1 MNLGTFEDFC
11 PPRPKC
17 ENFQSKTWEF
27 SDFFLPS
34 PLWGRFNMFKLGG
47 LPYASFMQLFFLKTT
62 SRTEFF
68 LKKKIG
74 LRWGGGG
81 ISKIRFIG
89 TL

>member
-47 LPYASFMQLFFLKTT
+47 LPYASFMQFFFL
-62 SRTEFF
+62 
-68 LKKKIG
+68 KIG
-74 LRWGGGG
+74 LRGGGLEG
-81 ISKIRFIG
+81 YQKFV
-89 TL
+89 LLVHYNL

>member
-47 LPYASFMQLFFLKTT
+47 LPYASFMQLFFLKIT

-68 LKKKIG
+68 FEKKNRFK
-74 LRWGGGG
+74 GGGAGG

-89 TL
+89 T

>member
-47 LPYASFMQLFFLKTT
+47 LPYASFMQLFFSKNNFED
-62 SRTEFF
+62 RIFF
-68 LKKKIG
+68 EKNRFKG
-74 LRWGGGG
+74 GGGG